1 MGDKT
6 TIYNLITATLVRFKE
21 KYIQIL
27 LVIITVMVTIL
38 RFLLN
43 ENGRVSPDSIRYMKF
58 AHVLPKIDNT
68 ITPLGYP
75 LAIRIFT
82 FLGTD
87 EFWASKI
94 AGIVAML
101 FIVFFS
107 WKKNFY
113 SRESTVLVALF
124 SFVSIFAVTLSEGCI
139 LPFVFLFL
147 FIADKI
153 IKENLKG
160 WKAVFY
166 LSLSLIILYNI
177 RYSSLFIMGAV
188 GLYGLLFI
196 KRSYGRS
203 FLFSG
208 IISGVYIILYK
219 LLFIDYFNEDY
230 VKQSLEI
237 GLYPTSKLLLEL
249 FQGLCTTFNPFI
261 HMSDP
266 GGGIINYGI
275 YGLGAFNILLMI
287 FLFTRS
293 KLTNSEFF
301 FVFTSLFGIVCSFFI
316 QYFYPVDAIGYR
328 ILAPF
333 SFPLWLVY
341 FRKLFQLFDV
351 KVYAIGILSIMSGV
365 LFTWLSK
372 GNYLENRKEVVHFL
386 QSEKLDKVPLQFYLQ
401 SMEDLDKMQVA
412 ELVSTVNSNLEVT
425 FKASDTL
432 KKTTLTYYK
441 VSQKIKIDKNKYQ

>member
-1 MGDKT
+1 MIK
-6 TIYNLITATLVRFKE
+6 FKE
-21 KYIQIL
+21 KNIQIL

-43 ENGRVSPDSIRYMKF
+43 EKGRVSPDSIRYMKF
-58 AHVLPKIDNT
+58 AHVLPEIDNT

-75 LAIRIFT
+75 LSIKIFT

-94 AGIVAML
+94 VGIVAVL

-124 SFVSIFAVTLSEGCI
+124 SFVSIFAATLSEACI

-147 FIADKI
+147 YVSDQI
-153 IKENLKG
+153 IKGNLKTRS
-160 WKAVFY
+160 AVIY
-166 LSLSLIILYNI
+166 LSLSLIALYNI
-177 RYSSLFIMGAV
+177 RYSSLFFMGAV
-188 GLYGLLFI
+188 GLYGLLFY
-196 KRSYGRS
+196 KRQYGRV

-208 IISGVYIILYK
+208 IISGVYIVLYK

-230 VKQSLEI
+230 IKQSLEI
-237 GLYPTSKLLLEL
+237 GLYPTSKLLKEL
-249 FQGLCTTFNPFI
+249 FEGLSTTFNPFI

-266 GGGIINYGI
+266 GGGIVNYGI
-275 YGLGAFNILLMI
+275 YGLGVLNILIMI
-287 FLFTRS
+287 FLFTKY
-293 KLTNSEFF
+293 KLTNTEFF
-301 FVFTSLFGIVCSFFI
+301 IIFTSVFGIICSFFI

-351 KVYAIGILSIMSGV
+351 KVYVIGILSIMSGV
-365 LFTWLSK
+365 FFTWLSK
-372 GNYLENRKEVVHFL
+372 GNYLENRKEVKHFL
-386 QSEKLDKVPLQFYLQ
+386 QSEHLDNVPLQFYLK
-401 SMEDLDKMQVA
+401 SMEDLEKMQVA
-412 ELVSTVNSNLEVT
+412 ELISTVNSNIEVT
-425 FKASDTL
+425 FKTSDTL

>member
-1 MGDKT
+1 MIK
-6 TIYNLITATLVRFKE
+6 FKE

-58 AHVLPKIDNT
+58 AHVLPEIDNT

-75 LAIRIFT
+75 LAIKIFT

-94 AGIVAML
+94 VGIAAML

-147 FIADKI
+147 FVADKI
-153 IKENLKG
+153 IKESLKG

-275 YGLGAFNILLMI
+275 YGLGAFNIILMI

-301 FVFTSLFGIVCSFFI
+301 FVFTSLFGVICSFFI

-351 KVYAIGILSIMSGV
+351 KVYVIGILSIMSGV

>member
-1 MGDKT
+1 MIK
-6 TIYNLITATLVRFKE
+6 FKE
-21 KYIQIL
+21 KNIQIL

-58 AHVLPKIDNT
+58 AHVLPEIDNT

-75 LAIRIFT
+75 LAIKIFT

-94 AGIVAML
+94 VGIAAML

-139 LPFVFLFL
+139 LPFVLLFL
-147 FIADKI
+147 YASDQI
-153 IKENLKG
+153 IKGNIKTRN
-160 WKAVFY
+160 AVLY
-166 LSLSLIILYNI
+166 LSLSLIALYNI
-177 RYSSLFIMGAV
+177 RYSSLFFMGAV
-188 GLYGLLFI
+188 GLYGLLFY
-196 KRSYGRS
+196 KRQYGRT
-203 FLFSG
+203 FLISG
-208 IISGVYIILYK
+208 IISGVYIVLYK

-230 VKQSLEI
+230 IKQSLEI
-237 GLYPTSKLLLEL
+237 GLYPTSQLLKEL
-249 FQGLCTTFNPFI
+249 FEGLATTFNPFI

-266 GGGIINYGI
+266 GGGMINYGI
-275 YGLGAFNILLMI
+275 YGLGALNIIVMI

-301 FVFTSLFGIVCSFFI
+301 FVFTSVFGIVCSFFI

-351 KVYAIGILSIMSGV
+351 KVYVIGILSIMSGV

-386 QSEKLDKVPLQFYLQ
+386 QSEKLDKVPLQFYLK

-412 ELVSTVNSNLEVT
+412 ELVSTVNSNLEIT

>member
-1 MGDKT
+1 LGDKT
-6 TIYNLITATLVRFKE
+6 TIYNLITAALVKFKE

-58 AHVLPKIDNT
+58 AHVLPEIDNT

-75 LAIRIFT
+75 LSIKIFT

-94 AGIVAML
+94 LGITAML

-107 WKKNFY
+107 WEKNFY
-113 SRESTVLVALF
+113 AGESTVLVALF

-147 FIADKI
+147 FVADKI
-153 IKENLKG
+153 IKGNLTG

-166 LSLSLIILYNI
+166 LSLSLILLYNI

-196 KRSYGRS
+196 KRSYGRA

-219 LLFIDYFNEDY
+219 FLFIDYFNEDY
-230 VKQSLEI
+230 IKQSLEI
-237 GLYPTSKLLLEL
+237 GLYPTSKLLVEL

-261 HMSDP
+261 HMSNP

-287 FLFTRS
+287 FLFTRY
-293 KLTNSEFF
+293 KLSNSEFF
-301 FVFTSLFGIVCSFFI
+301 FIFTSVFGIVCSFFI

-333 SFPLWLVY
+333 SFPLWLIY

-351 KVYAIGILSIMSGV
+351 KVYVIGIVSIMSGV
-365 LFTWLSK
+365 VFTWLSK

>member
-1 MGDKT
+1 
-6 TIYNLITATLVRFKE
+6 
-21 KYIQIL
+21 
-27 LVIITVMVTIL
+27 MVTIL

-43 ENGRVSPDSIRYMKF
+43 EKGRVSPDSIRYMKF
-58 AHVLPKIDNT
+58 AHVLPEIDNT

-75 LAIRIFT
+75 LSIKIFT

-94 AGIVAML
+94 VGIVAVL

-124 SFVSIFAVTLSEGCI
+124 SFVSIFAATLSEACI

-147 FIADKI
+147 YVSDQI
-153 IKENLKG
+153 IKGNFKTRS
-160 WKAVFY
+160 AVIY
-166 LSLSLIILYNI
+166 LSLSLIALYNI
-177 RYSSLFIMGAV
+177 RYSSLFFMGAV
-188 GLYGLLFI
+188 GLYGLLFY
-196 KRSYGRS
+196 KRQYGHT

-208 IISGVYIILYK
+208 IISGVYIVLYK

-230 VKQSLEI
+230 IKQSLEI
-237 GLYPTSKLLLEL
+237 GLYPTSKLLKEL
-249 FQGLCTTFNPFI
+249 FEGLSTTFNPFI

-266 GGGIINYGI
+266 GGGIVNYGI
-275 YGLGAFNILLMI
+275 YGLGVLNILIMI
-287 FLFTRS
+287 FLFIKY
-293 KLTNSEFF
+293 KLTNTEFF
-301 FVFTSLFGIVCSFFI
+301 FVFTSVFGIICSFFI

-351 KVYAIGILSIMSGV
+351 KVYVIGILSIMSGV
-365 LFTWLSK
+365 FFTWLSK
-372 GNYLENRKEVVHFL
+372 GNYLENRKEVKHFL
-386 QSEKLDKVPLQFYLQ
+386 QSEHLDKVPLQFYLK
-401 SMEDLDKMQVA
+401 SMEDLEKMQVA
-412 ELVSTVNSNLEVT
+412 ELISTVNSNIEVT
-425 FKASDTL
+425 FKTSDTL

>member
-58 AHVLPKIDNT
+58 AHVLPEIDNT

-94 AGIVAML
+94 AGIAAML

-113 SRESTVLVALF
+113 SRESTILVALF

-147 FIADKI
+147 FVADKI

-177 RYSSLFIMGAV
+177 RYSSLFIMGAA

>member
-1 MGDKT
+1 
-6 TIYNLITATLVRFKE
+6 
-21 KYIQIL
+21 
-27 LVIITVMVTIL
+27 MVTIL

-58 AHVLPKIDNT
+58 AHVLPEIDNT

-75 LAIRIFT
+75 LAIKIFT

-94 AGIVAML
+94 VGIAAML

-139 LPFVFLFL
+139 LPFVLLFL
-147 FIADKI
+147 YASDQI
-153 IKENLKG
+153 IKGNIKTRN
-160 WKAVFY
+160 AVLY
-166 LSLSLIILYNI
+166 LSLSLIALYTI
-177 RYSSLFIMGAV
+177 RYNSLFFMGAV
-188 GLYGLLFI
+188 GLYGLFFY
-196 KRSYGRS
+196 KRQYGRA
-203 FLFSG
+203 FLISG
-208 IISGVYIILYK
+208 IISGVYIVLYK

-230 VKQSLEI
+230 IKQSLEI
-237 GLYPTSKLLLEL
+237 GLYPTSKLLKEL
-249 FQGLCTTFNPFI
+249 FEGLATTFNPFI

-266 GGGIINYGI
+266 GDGMINYGI
-275 YGLGAFNILLMI
+275 YGLGALNIIVMI

-301 FVFTSLFGIVCSFFI
+301 FVFTSVFGIVCSFFI

-351 KVYAIGILSIMSGV
+351 KVYVIGILSIMSGV

-386 QSEKLDKVPLQFYLQ
+386 QSEKLDKVPLQFYLK

>member
-1 MGDKT
+1 MK
-6 TIYNLITATLVRFKE
+6 LKE
-21 KYIQIL
+21 KNIQIL

-43 ENGRVSPDSIRYMKF
+43 EKGRVSPDSIRYMKF
-58 AHVLPKIDNT
+58 AHVLPEIDNT

-75 LAIRIFT
+75 LSIKIFT

-94 AGIVAML
+94 VGISAML
-101 FIVFFS
+101 FIVFFA

-124 SFVSIFAVTLSEGCI
+124 SFVSIFAATLSEAFI
-139 LPFVFLFL
+139 LPFVLLFL
-147 FIADKI
+147 YAADTI
-153 IKENLKG
+153 IKEKLKG

-166 LSLSLIILYNI
+166 LSMSLILLYNV
-177 RYSSLFIMGAV
+177 RYSALFMMGAT

-196 KRSYGRS
+196 KRSYGRA

-208 IISGVYIILYK
+208 IISGIYIILYK
-219 LLFIDYFNEDY
+219 FLFIDYFNEDY
-230 VKQSLEI
+230 IQQSLEM
-237 GLYPTSKLLLEL
+237 GLYPTSKLLPEL
-249 FQGLCTTFNPFI
+249 FQGLATTFNPFI

-266 GGGIINYGI
+266 GGGMINYGI
-275 YGLGAFNILLMI
+275 YGLGVLNILVMV
-287 FLFTRS
+287 FLFTRY
-293 KLTNSEFF
+293 KLTNTEFF
-301 FVFTSLFGIVCSFFI
+301 FVFTGISGIICSFFI
-316 QYFYPVDAIGYR
+316 QYFYPVDPIGYR
-328 ILAPF
+328 LLAPF

-341 FRKLFQLFDV
+341 FRKLFQLFNV
-351 KVYAIGILSIMSGV
+351 KVYAIGIVSIMSGV
-365 LFTWLSK
+365 FFTWLSK
-372 GNYLENRKEVVHFL
+372 GNYLENRKEVTRFL
-386 QSEKLDKVPLQFYLQ
+386 QSENLDKVPLQFYLKT
-401 SMEDLDKMQVA
+401 MEDLEKMQTA
-412 ELVSTVNSNLEVT
+412 ELISTVNSNIEIT

>member
-1 MGDKT
+1 
-6 TIYNLITATLVRFKE
+6 
-21 KYIQIL
+21 
-27 LVIITVMVTIL
+27 MVTIL

-43 ENGRVSPDSIRYMKF
+43 ENGRVSPDSIRYLKF
-58 AHVLPKIDNT
+58 AHVLPEIDNT

-75 LAIRIFT
+75 LSIKIFT

-94 AGIVAML
+94 VGIAAML

-113 SRESTVLVALF
+113 SREATVLVALF
-124 SFVSIFAVTLSEGCI
+124 SFVSIFAATLSEGCI

-166 LSLSLIILYNI
+166 LSLSLILLYNI

-196 KRSYGRS
+196 KRSYGRT
-203 FLFSG
+203 FLISG
-208 IISGVYIILYK
+208 IISGVYIVLYK

-237 GLYPTSKLLLEL
+237 GLYPTSKLLKEL
-249 FQGLCTTFNPFI
+249 FEGLATTFNPFI

-275 YGLGAFNILLMI
+275 YGLGALNILIMI
-287 FLFTRS
+287 FLFTRY

-301 FVFTSLFGIVCSFFI
+301 IVFTSVFGIICSFFI

-341 FRKLFQLFDV
+341 FRKLFHLFDV
-351 KVYAIGILSIMSGV
+351 KVYAVGILSIMAGI

-386 QSEKLDKVPLQFYLQ
+386 ESEKLDKVPLRFYLK